1 MLDRLLAAVQVIIN
15 YFIFIS
21 LFFFSIDDISLY
33 SMCCSLS
40 VSFNM
45 MLSHFYLLS
54 LFILSFIG
62 NMKHIVVHPLV
73 AVHVS
78 AVRNST
84 HAHPLVVVLSL
95 CFVCIF
101 FYV

>member
-33 SMCCSLS
+33 FTCCSLS

-45 MLSHFYLLS
+45 ILSYFCLLS
-54 LFILSFIG
+54 LFVLSFIG
-62 NMKHIVVHPLV
+62 NMEHVVGI
-73 AVHVS
+73 
-78 AVRNST
+78 R
-84 HAHPLVVVLSL
+84 
-95 CFVCIF
+95 
-101 FYV
+101 